1 MNYVGDTDVSKLP
14 TLPEPAGSFYK
25 FFYISHDERTEQ
37 KTNRRLRQDVQLLEN
52 YLNKDDAHLDAW
64 QHSWAIFYLAQSH
77 RSLRNFGVAKDLWQR
92 YLSSEISSRRQF
104 SYLRYGSH
112 MGLGQICSESPELWT
127 GAFQR
132 SKTFR
137 IFRAWSILR
146 RLIAY
151 ALAWSQSMVYKAL
164 ALPPSEKKARM
175 KALQRAKGVQ
185 HLEADWGCQRNERW
199 VATLK

>member
-1 MNYVGDTDVSKLP
+1 MRMIHSSIKSTAFV
-14 TLPEPAGSFYK
+14 
-25 FFYISHDERTEQ
+25 ISTISPPFAF
-37 KTNRRLRQDVQLLEN
+37 LI
-52 YLNKDDAHLDAW
+52 
-64 QHSWAIFYLAQSH
+64 S
-77 RSLRNFGVAKDLWQR
+77 G

-146 RLIAY
+146 RG
-151 ALAWSQSMVYKAL
+151 WWQV
-164 ALPPSEKKARM
+164 
-175 KALQRAKGVQ
+175 
-185 HLEADWGCQRNERW
+185 
-199 VATLK
+199 VAMAGEV

>member
-1 MNYVGDTDVSKLP
+1 MIHSSIKSTAFV
-14 TLPEPAGSFYK
+14 
-25 FFYISHDERTEQ
+25 ISTISPPFAF
-37 KTNRRLRQDVQLLEN
+37 LI
-52 YLNKDDAHLDAW
+52 
-64 QHSWAIFYLAQSH
+64 S
-77 RSLRNFGVAKDLWQR
+77 G

-164 ALPPSEKKARM
+164 ALPPSEKKKNKDESVAES
-175 KALQRAKGVQ
+175 QGGAKFG
-185 HLEADWGCQRNERW
+185 
-199 VATLK
+199 